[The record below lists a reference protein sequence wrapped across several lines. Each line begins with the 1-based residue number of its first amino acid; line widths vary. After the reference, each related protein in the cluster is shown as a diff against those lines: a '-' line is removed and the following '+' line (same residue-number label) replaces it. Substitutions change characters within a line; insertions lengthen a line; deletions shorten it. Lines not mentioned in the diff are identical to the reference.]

1 MSNPDSMHNPYG
13 VPDNARGA
21 YGARDVY
28 DARGAYDERAAYTE
42 ETNRCDK
49 TTVMPASF
57 ANRAYAAPTVRRQQI
72 AQSPQPYAPSADS
85 EYAAY
90 ASPQGGYEQRPMPS
104 PAPSPRPMR
113 RSAPEALRSPRT
125 NYQESTVEHAV
136 SGLFHGVTGSLVS
149 VFCQFI
155 AVLCRVFAWMLSLII
170 IGSALPFAPL
180 RFAFLMLYHT
190 VSRILPPVL
199 VGSFVIESPFGGIL
213 RGDYV
218 IVTLVLFVLDYLFC
232 RLAFTLRNSR

>member
-13 VPDNARGA
+13 VPDNARAA
-21 YGARDVY
+21 YGV
-28 DARGAYDERAAYTE
+28 RGAYDERATYGEGA
-42 ETNRCDK
+42 NRCDK

-57 ANRAYAAPTVRRQQI
+57 ANKAYAAPTVRRQRI
-72 AQSPQPYAPSADS
+72 AQSPQPYDPSSDS
-85 EYAAY
+85 EYASY
-90 ASPQGGYEQRPMPS
+90 ATPQDRYEPHPMPRATS
-104 PAPSPRPMR
+104 VPSPR
-113 RSAPEALRSPRT
+113 A

-170 IGSALPFAPL
+170 VGSALPFAPL

>member
-13 VPDNARGA
+13 VPDDTRAA
-21 YGARDVY
+21 YGV
-28 DARGAYDERAAYTE
+28 RGAYDERATYGEGA
-42 ETNRCDK
+42 NRCDK

-57 ANRAYAAPTVRRQQI
+57 ANKGYAAPTVRRQRI
-72 AQSPQPYAPSADS
+72 AQSPQPYDPGSDS

-90 ASPQGGYEQRPMPS
+90 ASPQGGYEPRPMPS
-104 PAPSPRPMR
+104 PSPRPIR
-113 RSAPEALRSPRT
+113 KSAPEAMRPERAD
-125 NYQESTVEHAV
+125 YYASTVERVV
-136 SGLFHGVTGSLVS
+136 SGLFHGITGSLVS

-170 IGSALPFAPL
+170 VGSALPFAPL
-180 RFAFLMLYHT
+180 RFAFLMFYHT

-199 VGSFVIESPFGGIL
+199 VGSFIIESPFGGIL

-218 IVTLVLFVLDYLFC
+218 IVTLVLFVLDYLLC

>member
-13 VPDNARGA
+13 VPDNARSA

-49 TTVMPASF
+49 TIVMPASF
-57 ANRAYAAPTVRRQQI
+57 ANKAYAAPTVRRQRI
-72 AQSPQPYAPSADS
+72 AQSPQPYDPSSDS
-85 EYAAY
+85 EYASY
-90 ASPQGGYEQRPMPS
+90 AAPQDRYEPRPMPRAT
-104 PAPSPRPMR
+104 PVPSPR
-113 RSAPEALRSPRT
+113 A

>member
-13 VPDNARGA
+13 VPDNARDA

-28 DARGAYDERAAYTE
+28 DARGAYDGRATYGE
-42 ETNRCDK
+42 GTNRCDK

-57 ANRAYAAPTVRRQQI
+57 ANKAYAAPTLRRQRI
-72 AQSPQPYAPSADS
+72 AQSPQPYAPSTDS
-85 EYAAY
+85 EYASYTA
-90 ASPQGGYEQRPMPS
+90 PQDRYEPHPMPRAT
-104 PAPSPRPMR
+104 PVPSPR
-113 RSAPEALRSPRT
+113 A

>member
-13 VPDNARGA
+13 VPDNARAA

-49 TTVMPASF
+49 TIVMPASF

-85 EYAAY
+85 EYASY
-90 ASPQGGYEQRPMPS
+90 ATPQDRYEPRPMPRAT
-104 PAPSPRPMR
+104 PVPSPR
-113 RSAPEALRSPRT
+113 A

-149 VFCQFI
+149 VLCQFI

-170 IGSALPFAPL
+170 VGSALPFAPL

-218 IVTLVLFVLDYLFC
+218 IVTLVMFVLDYLFC

>member
-13 VPDNARGA
+13 VPDNARSA

-28 DARGAYDERAAYTE
+28 DARGAYDERAVYTE

-49 TTVMPASF
+49 TIVMPASF
-57 ANRAYAAPTVRRQQI
+57 ANKAYAAPTVRRQRI
-72 AQSPQPYAPSADS
+72 AQSPQPYDPSSDS
-85 EYAAY
+85 EYASY
-90 ASPQGGYEQRPMPS
+90 AAPQDRYEPRPMPRAT
-104 PAPSPRPMR
+104 PVPSPR
-113 RSAPEALRSPRT
+113 A

>member
-13 VPDNARGA
+13 VPDDARDA
-21 YGARDVY
+21 YGV
-28 DARGAYDERAAYTE
+28 RGAYDGRSAYDE
-42 ETNRCDK
+42 GANRCDK
-49 TTVMPASF
+49 TIVMPASF
-57 ANRAYAAPTVRRQQI
+57 ANKGYAAPTVRRQRI
-72 AQSPQPYAPSADS
+72 AQSPQPYDPGSDS

-90 ASPQGGYEQRPMPS
+90 ASPQGGYEPRPILS
-104 PAPSPRPMR
+104 PSPRPMR
-113 RSAPEALRSPRT
+113 KSTPEAMRPERAD
-125 NYQESTVEHAV
+125 YYASTVERAV
-136 SGLFHGVTGSLVS
+136 SGLFHGITGSLVS

-170 IGSALPFAPL
+170 VGSALPFAPL
-180 RFAFLMLYHT
+180 RFAFLMFYHT

-199 VGSFVIESPFGGIL
+199 VGSFIIESPFGGIL

-218 IVTLVLFVLDYLFC
+218 MVTLILFVLDHLLC

>member
-13 VPDNARGA
+13 VPDDTRAA
-21 YGARDVY
+21 YGV
-28 DARGAYDERAAYTE
+28 RGAYDERATYGEGA
-42 ETNRCDK
+42 NRCDK

-57 ANRAYAAPTVRRQQI
+57 ANKAYAAPTVRRQRI
-72 AQSPQPYAPSADS
+72 AQSPQPYDPSSDS
-85 EYAAY
+85 EYASY
-90 ASPQGGYEQRPMPS
+90 ATPQDRYEPRLM

-113 RSAPEALRSPRT
+113 KSTPEAMRPERAD
-125 NYQESTVEHAV
+125 YYASTVERVV
-136 SGLFHGVTGSLVS
+136 SGLFHGITGSLVS

-170 IGSALPFAPL
+170 VGSALPFAPL
-180 RFAFLMLYHT
+180 RFAFLMFYHT

-199 VGSFVIESPFGGIL
+199 VGSFIIESPFGGIL

-218 IVTLVLFVLDYLFC
+218 IVTLILFVLDYLLC

>member
-13 VPDNARGA
+13 VPDDARDAYGVRGA
-21 YGARDVY
+21 YGERS
-28 DARGAYDERAAYTE
+28 AYDEGA
-42 ETNRCDK
+42 NRCDK
-49 TTVMPASF
+49 TIVMPASF
-57 ANRAYAAPTVRRQQI
+57 ANKGYAAPTVRRQRI
-72 AQSPQPYAPSADS
+72 AQSPQPYDPGSDS

-90 ASPQGGYEQRPMPS
+90 ASPQGGYEPRPMPS
-104 PAPSPRPMR
+104 PSPRPIR
-113 RSAPEALRSPRT
+113 KSAPEAMRPERAD
-125 NYQESTVEHAV
+125 YYASTVERVV
-136 SGLFHGVTGSLVS
+136 SGLFHGITGSLVS

-170 IGSALPFAPL
+170 VGSALPFAPL
-180 RFAFLMLYHT
+180 RFAFLMFYHT

-199 VGSFVIESPFGGIL
+199 VGSFIIESPFGGIL

-218 IVTLVLFVLDYLFC
+218 IVTLVLFVLDYLLC

>member
-13 VPDNARGA
+13 VPDDARDA
-21 YGARDVY
+21 YGV
-28 DARGAYDERAAYTE
+28 RGAYDGRSAYDE
-42 ETNRCDK
+42 GANRCDK
-49 TTVMPASF
+49 TIVMPASF
-57 ANRAYAAPTVRRQQI
+57 ANKGYAAPTVRRQRI
-72 AQSPQPYAPSADS
+72 AQSPQPYDPGSDS

-90 ASPQGGYEQRPMPS
+90 ASLQGGYEPRPMPS
-104 PAPSPRPMR
+104 PSPRPIR
-113 RSAPEALRSPRT
+113 KSAPEAMRPERAD
-125 NYQESTVEHAV
+125 YYASTVERVV
-136 SGLFHGVTGSLVS
+136 SGLFHGITGSLVS

-170 IGSALPFAPL
+170 VGSALPFAPL
-180 RFAFLMLYHT
+180 RFAFLMFYHT

-199 VGSFVIESPFGGIL
+199 VGSFIIESPFGGIL

-218 IVTLVLFVLDYLFC
+218 IVTLVLFVLDYLLC

>member
-13 VPDNARGA
+13 VPDDARDAYGVRGA
-21 YGARDVY
+21 YGERS
-28 DARGAYDERAAYTE
+28 AYDEGA
-42 ETNRCDK
+42 NRCDK

-57 ANRAYAAPTVRRQQI
+57 ANKGYAAPTVRRQRI
-72 AQSPQPYAPSADS
+72 AQSPQPYDPGSDS

-90 ASPQGGYEQRPMPS
+90 ASPQGGYEPRPMPS
-104 PAPSPRPMR
+104 PSPRPIR
-113 RSAPEALRSPRT
+113 KSAPEAMRPERAD
-125 NYQESTVEHAV
+125 YYASTVERVV
-136 SGLFHGVTGSLVS
+136 SGFLHGITGSLVS

-170 IGSALPFAPL
+170 VGSALPFAPL
-180 RFAFLMLYHT
+180 RFAFLMFYHT

-199 VGSFVIESPFGGIL
+199 VGSFIIESPFGGIL

-218 IVTLVLFVLDYLFC
+218 IVTLVLFVLDYLLC

>member
-13 VPDNARGA
+13 VPDDARDA
-21 YGARDVY
+21 YGVRGTY
-28 DARGAYDERAAYTE
+28 DGRSAYDEGA
-42 ETNRCDK
+42 NRCDK

-57 ANRAYAAPTVRRQQI
+57 ANKGYAAPTVRRQRI
-72 AQSPQPYAPSADS
+72 AQSPQPYDPSSDS

-90 ASPQGGYEQRPMPS
+90 ASPQGGYEPRPMPS
-104 PAPSPRPMR
+104 PSPRPIR
-113 RSAPEALRSPRT
+113 KSAPEAMRPERAD
-125 NYQESTVEHAV
+125 YYASTVERAV
-136 SGLFHGVTGSLVS
+136 SGLFHGITGSLVS

-170 IGSALPFAPL
+170 VGSALPFAPL
-180 RFAFLMLYHT
+180 RFAFLMFYHT

-199 VGSFVIESPFGGIL
+199 VGSFIIESPFGGIL

-218 IVTLVLFVLDYLFC
+218 IVTLILFVLDHLLC

>member
-13 VPDNARGA
+13 VPDDTRAA
-21 YGARDVY
+21 YGV
-28 DARGAYDERAAYTE
+28 RGAYDERATYGEGA
-42 ETNRCDK
+42 NRCDK

-57 ANRAYAAPTVRRQQI
+57 ANKAYAAPTVRRQRI
-72 AQSPQPYAPSADS
+72 AQSPQPYDPGSDS

-90 ASPQGGYEQRPMPS
+90 ASPQGGYEPRPMPS
-104 PAPSPRPMR
+104 PSPRPIR
-113 RSAPEALRSPRT
+113 KSAPEAMRPERAD
-125 NYQESTVEHAV
+125 YYASTVERVV
-136 SGLFHGVTGSLVS
+136 SGLFHGITGSLVS

-170 IGSALPFAPL
+170 VGSALPFAPL
-180 RFAFLMLYHT
+180 RFAFLMFYHT

-199 VGSFVIESPFGGIL
+199 VGSFIIESPFGGIL

-218 IVTLVLFVLDYLFC
+218 IVTLVLFVLDYLLC

>member
-1 MSNPDSMHNPYG
+1 MSNPDDMHNPYG

-57 ANRAYAAPTVRRQQI
+57 ANKAYAAPTVRRQRI

-85 EYAAY
+85 EYASY
-90 ASPQGGYEQRPMPS
+90 ATPQDRYEPHPMPRAT
-104 PAPSPRPMR
+104 PVPSPR
-113 RSAPEALRSPRT
+113 A
-125 NYQESTVEHAV
+125 NYQESTVERAV

-170 IGSALPFAPL
+170 VGSALPFAPL
-180 RFAFLMLYHT
+180 RFAFLMFYHT
-190 VSRILPPVL
+190 ISRILPPVL
-199 VGSFVIESPFGGIL
+199 VGSFIIESPFGGIL

-218 IVTLVLFVLDYLFC
+218 IVTLVLFVLDYLLC

>member
-13 VPDNARGA
+13 VPDNARDA
-21 YGARDVY
+21 YGVRGDY
-28 DARGAYDERAAYTE
+28 DERSAYDEGA
-42 ETNRCDK
+42 NRCDK

-57 ANRAYAAPTVRRQQI
+57 VNKGNAAPTVRRQRI
-72 AQSPQPYAPSADS
+72 AQSPQPYDPSSDS

-90 ASPQGGYEQRPMPS
+90 ASPQGGYEPRPMPS
-104 PAPSPRPMR
+104 PSPRPIR
-113 RSAPEALRSPRT
+113 KSAPEAMRPERAD
-125 NYQESTVEHAV
+125 YYASTVERVV
-136 SGLFHGVTGSLVS
+136 SGLFHGITGSLVS

-170 IGSALPFAPL
+170 VGSALPFAPL
-180 RFAFLMLYHT
+180 RFAFLMFYHT
-190 VSRILPPVL
+190 ISRILPPVL
-199 VGSFVIESPFGGIL
+199 VGSFIIESPFGGIL

-218 IVTLVLFVLDYLFC
+218 IVTLVLFVLDYLLC

>member
-1 MSNPDSMHNPYG
+1 MSNPDNMHNPYG
-13 VPDNARGA
+13 VPDDARDA
-21 YGARDVY
+21 YGV
-28 DARGAYDERAAYTE
+28 RGAYDGRSAYDE
-42 ETNRCDK
+42 GANRCDK
-49 TTVMPASF
+49 TIVMPASF
-57 ANRAYAAPTVRRQQI
+57 ANKGYAAPTVRRQRI
-72 AQSPQPYAPSADS
+72 AQSPQPYDPGSDS

-90 ASPQGGYEQRPMPS
+90 ASPQGGYEPRPIPS
-104 PAPSPRPMR
+104 PSPRPMR
-113 RSAPEALRSPRT
+113 KSTPEAMRPERAD
-125 NYQESTVEHAV
+125 YYASTVERAV
-136 SGLFHGVTGSLVS
+136 SGLFHGITGLLVS

-170 IGSALPFAPL
+170 VGSALPFAPL
-180 RFAFLMLYHT
+180 RFAFLMFYHT

>member
-1 MSNPDSMHNPYG
+1 MSNSDSMHNPYG
-13 VPDNARGA
+13 VPDNARSA
-21 YGARDVY
+21 YGVRDVY
-28 DARGAYDERAAYTE
+28 DARGAYDGRATYTE

-57 ANRAYAAPTVRRQQI
+57 VNKGYAAPTVRRQRI
-72 AQSPQPYAPSADS
+72 AQSPQPYDPSSNS
-85 EYAAY
+85 EYTAY
-90 ASPQGGYEQRPMPS
+90 ASPQGGYEPRPM
-104 PAPSPRPMR
+104 PSPRPMR
-113 RSAPEALRSPRT
+113 KSAPEAMRPERAD
-125 NYQESTVEHAV
+125 YYASTVERVV
-136 SGLFHGVTGSLVS
+136 SGLFHGITGSLVS

-170 IGSALPFAPL
+170 VGSALPFAPL

>member
-13 VPDNARGA
+13 VPDDARDA
-21 YGARDVY
+21 YGV
-28 DARGAYDERAAYTE
+28 RGAYDEGA
-42 ETNRCDK
+42 NRCDK
-49 TTVMPASF
+49 TIVMPASF
-57 ANRAYAAPTVRRQQI
+57 ANKGYAAPTVRRQRI
-72 AQSPQPYAPSADS
+72 AQSPQPYDPGSDS

-90 ASPQGGYEQRPMPS
+90 ASPQGGYEPRPIPS
-104 PAPSPRPMR
+104 PSPRPMR
-113 RSAPEALRSPRT
+113 KSTPEAMRPERAD
-125 NYQESTVEHAV
+125 YYASTVERAV
-136 SGLFHGVTGSLVS
+136 SGLFHGITGSLVS

-170 IGSALPFAPL
+170 VGSALPFAPL
-180 RFAFLMLYHT
+180 RFAFLMFYHT

-199 VGSFVIESPFGGIL
+199 VGSFIIESPFGGIL

-218 IVTLVLFVLDYLFC
+218 MVTLILFVLDHLLC

>member
-13 VPDNARGA
+13 VPDDARDA
-21 YGARDVY
+21 YGVRGDY
-28 DARGAYDERAAYTE
+28 DERSAYDEGA
-42 ETNRCDK
+42 NRCDK

-57 ANRAYAAPTVRRQQI
+57 VNKGNAAPTVRRQRI
-72 AQSPQPYAPSADS
+72 AQSPQPYDPSSDS

-90 ASPQGGYEQRPMPS
+90 ASPQGGYEPRPMPS
-104 PAPSPRPMR
+104 PSPRPIR
-113 RSAPEALRSPRT
+113 KSAPEAMRPERAD
-125 NYQESTVEHAV
+125 YYASTVERVV
-136 SGLFHGVTGSLVS
+136 SGLFHGITGSLVS

-170 IGSALPFAPL
+170 VGSALPFAPL
-180 RFAFLMLYHT
+180 RFAFLMFYHT

-199 VGSFVIESPFGGIL
+199 VGSFIIESPFGGIL

-218 IVTLVLFVLDYLFC
+218 IVTLILFVLDHLLC

>member
-13 VPDNARGA
+13 VPDDARDA
-21 YGARDVY
+21 YGV
-28 DARGAYDERAAYTE
+28 RGAYDGRSAYDE
-42 ETNRCDK
+42 GANRCDK
-49 TTVMPASF
+49 TIVMPASF
-57 ANRAYAAPTVRRQQI
+57 ANKGYAAPTVRRQRI
-72 AQSPQPYAPSADS
+72 AQSPQPYDPGSDS

-90 ASPQGGYEQRPMPS
+90 ASPQGGYEPRPIPS
-104 PAPSPRPMR
+104 PSPRPMR
-113 RSAPEALRSPRT
+113 KSTPEAMRPERAD
-125 NYQESTVEHAV
+125 YYASTVERAV
-136 SGLFHGVTGSLVS
+136 SGLFHGITGLLVS

-170 IGSALPFAPL
+170 VGSALPFAPL
-180 RFAFLMLYHT
+180 RFAFLMFYHT

-199 VGSFVIESPFGGIL
+199 VGSFIIESPFGGIL

-218 IVTLVLFVLDYLFC
+218 IVTLVLFVLDYLLC

>member
-13 VPDNARGA
+13 VPDDARDA
-21 YGARDVY
+21 YGV
-28 DARGAYDERAAYTE
+28 RGAYDGRSAYDE
-42 ETNRCDK
+42 GANRCDK
-49 TTVMPASF
+49 TIVMPASF
-57 ANRAYAAPTVRRQQI
+57 ANKGYAAPTVRRQRI
-72 AQSPQPYAPSADS
+72 AQSPQPYDPGSDS

-90 ASPQGGYEQRPMPS
+90 ASPQGGYEPRPIPS
-104 PAPSPRPMR
+104 PSPRPMR
-113 RSAPEALRSPRT
+113 KSTPEAMRPERAD
-125 NYQESTVEHAV
+125 YYASTVERAV
-136 SGLFHGVTGSLVS
+136 SGLFHGITGSLVS

-170 IGSALPFAPL
+170 VGSALPFAPL
-180 RFAFLMLYHT
+180 RFAFLMFYHT

-199 VGSFVIESPFGGIL
+199 VGSFIIESPFGGIL

-218 IVTLVLFVLDYLFC
+218 MVTLILFVLDHLFC

>member
-1 MSNPDSMHNPYG
+1 MSNPDNMHNPYG
-13 VPDNARGA
+13 VSDDERNA

-28 DARGAYDERAAYTE
+28 DARGAYDGRATYTE

-49 TTVMPASF
+49 TIVMPASF
-57 ANRAYAAPTVRRQQI
+57 ANKAYAAPTVRRQRI

-90 ASPQGGYEQRPMPS
+90 ASPQGGYEPRPMPRAT
-104 PAPSPRPMR
+104 PVPSPR
-113 RSAPEALRSPRT
+113 A

-180 RFAFLMLYHT
+180 RFAFLMFYHT

-199 VGSFVIESPFGGIL
+199 VGSFIIESPFGGIL

-218 IVTLVLFVLDYLFC
+218 IVTLVLFVLDYLLC

>member
-13 VPDNARGA
+13 VPDDARDAYGVRGA
-21 YGARDVY
+21 YGERS
-28 DARGAYDERAAYTE
+28 AYDEGA
-42 ETNRCDK
+42 NRCDK

-57 ANRAYAAPTVRRQQI
+57 ANKGYAAPTVRRQRI
-72 AQSPQPYAPSADS
+72 AQSPQPYDPGSDS

-90 ASPQGGYEQRPMPS
+90 ASPQGGYEPRPMPS
-104 PAPSPRPMR
+104 PSPRPIR
-113 RSAPEALRSPRT
+113 KSAPEAMRPERAD
-125 NYQESTVEHAV
+125 YYASTVERVV
-136 SGLFHGVTGSLVS
+136 SGLFHGITGSLVS

-170 IGSALPFAPL
+170 VGSALPFAPL
-180 RFAFLMLYHT
+180 RFAFLMFYHT

-199 VGSFVIESPFGGIL
+199 VGSFIIESPFGGIL

-218 IVTLVLFVLDYLFC
+218 IVTLVLFVLDYLLC

>member
-13 VPDNARGA
+13 VPDNARSA

-57 ANRAYAAPTVRRQQI
+57 ANKAYAAPTVRRQRI

-85 EYAAY
+85 EYASY
-90 ASPQGGYEQRPMPS
+90 AAPQDRYEPRPMPRAT
-104 PAPSPRPMR
+104 PVPSPR
-113 RSAPEALRSPRT
+113 A

-170 IGSALPFAPL
+170 VGSALPFAPL

>member
-13 VPDNARGA
+13 VPDDTRAA
-21 YGARDVY
+21 YGV
-28 DARGAYDERAAYTE
+28 RGAYDERATYGEGA
-42 ETNRCDK
+42 NRCDK

-57 ANRAYAAPTVRRQQI
+57 VNKGNAAPTVRRQRI
-72 AQSPQPYAPSADS
+72 AQSPQPYDPSSDS

-90 ASPQGGYEQRPMPS
+90 ASPQGGYEPRPMPS
-104 PAPSPRPMR
+104 PSPRPIR
-113 RSAPEALRSPRT
+113 KSAPEAMRPERAD
-125 NYQESTVEHAV
+125 YYASTVERVV
-136 SGLFHGVTGSLVS
+136 SGLFHGITGSLVS

-170 IGSALPFAPL
+170 VGSALPFAPL
-180 RFAFLMLYHT
+180 RFAFLMFYHT
-190 VSRILPPVL
+190 ISRILPPVL
-199 VGSFVIESPFGGIL
+199 VGSFIIESPFGGIL

-218 IVTLVLFVLDYLFC
+218 IVTLVLFVLDYLLC

>member
-13 VPDNARGA
+13 VPDNARAAYGVRGA
-21 YGARDVY
+21 YGERS
-28 DARGAYDERAAYTE
+28 AYDEGA
-42 ETNRCDK
+42 NRCDK

-57 ANRAYAAPTVRRQQI
+57 ANKGYAAPTVRRQRI
-72 AQSPQPYAPSADS
+72 AQSPQPYDPGSDS

-90 ASPQGGYEQRPMPS
+90 ASPQGGYEPRPMPS
-104 PAPSPRPMR
+104 PSPRPIR
-113 RSAPEALRSPRT
+113 KSAPEAMRPERAD
-125 NYQESTVEHAV
+125 YYASTVERVV
-136 SGLFHGVTGSLVS
+136 SGLFHGITGSLVS

-170 IGSALPFAPL
+170 VGSALPFAPL
-180 RFAFLMLYHT
+180 RFAFLMFYHT

-199 VGSFVIESPFGGIL
+199 VGSFIIESPFGGIL

-218 IVTLVLFVLDYLFC
+218 IVTLVLFVLDYLLC

>member
-13 VPDNARGA
+13 VPDDARDA
-21 YGARDVY
+21 YGV
-28 DARGAYDERAAYTE
+28 RGAYDGRSAYDE
-42 ETNRCDK
+42 GANRCDK
-49 TTVMPASF
+49 TIVMPASF
-57 ANRAYAAPTVRRQQI
+57 ANKGYAAPTVRRQRI
-72 AQSPQPYAPSADS
+72 AQSPQPYDPGSDS

-90 ASPQGGYEQRPMPS
+90 ASPQGGYEPRPIPS
-104 PAPSPRPMR
+104 PSPRPMR
-113 RSAPEALRSPRT
+113 KSTPEAMRPERAD
-125 NYQESTVEHAV
+125 YYASTVERAV
-136 SGLFHGVTGSLVS
+136 SGLFHGITGSLVS

-170 IGSALPFAPL
+170 VGSALPFAPL

>member
-13 VPDNARGA
+13 VPDDARDAYGVRGA
-21 YGARDVY
+21 YGERS
-28 DARGAYDERAAYTE
+28 AYDEGA
-42 ETNRCDK
+42 NRCDK

-57 ANRAYAAPTVRRQQI
+57 ANKGYAAPTVRRQRI
-72 AQSPQPYAPSADS
+72 AQSPQPYDPGSDS

-90 ASPQGGYEQRPMPS
+90 ASPQGGYEPRPMPS
-104 PAPSPRPMR
+104 PSPRPIR
-113 RSAPEALRSPRT
+113 KSAPEAMRPERAD
-125 NYQESTVEHAV
+125 YYASTVERVV
-136 SGLFHGVTGSLVS
+136 SGLFHGITGSLVS

-170 IGSALPFAPL
+170 VGSALPFAPL
-180 RFAFLMLYHT
+180 RFAFLMFYHT

-199 VGSFVIESPFGGIL
+199 VGSFIIESPFGGIL

-218 IVTLVLFVLDYLFC
+218 IVTLVLFVLDHLLC

>member
-13 VPDNARGA
+13 VPDDARDA
-21 YGARDVY
+21 YGV
-28 DARGAYDERAAYTE
+28 RGAYDEGA
-42 ETNRCDK
+42 NRCDK
-49 TTVMPASF
+49 TIVMPASF
-57 ANRAYAAPTVRRQQI
+57 ANKGYAAPTVRRQRI
-72 AQSPQPYAPSADS
+72 AQSPQPYDPGSDS

-90 ASPQGGYEQRPMPS
+90 ASPQGGYEPRPMPS
-104 PAPSPRPMR
+104 PSPRPMR
-113 RSAPEALRSPRT
+113 KSTPEAMRPERAD
-125 NYQESTVEHAV
+125 YYASTVERAV
-136 SGLFHGVTGSLVS
+136 SGLFHGITGSLVS

-170 IGSALPFAPL
+170 VGSALPFAPL
-180 RFAFLMLYHT
+180 RFAFLMFYHT

-199 VGSFVIESPFGGIL
+199 VGSFIIESPFGGIL

-218 IVTLVLFVLDYLFC
+218 IVTLILFVLDHLLC

>member
-13 VPDNARGA
+13 VPDDARDA
-21 YGARDVY
+21 YGV
-28 DARGAYDERAAYTE
+28 RGAYDGRSAYDE
-42 ETNRCDK
+42 GANRCDK
-49 TTVMPASF
+49 TIVMPASF
-57 ANRAYAAPTVRRQQI
+57 ANKGYAAPTVRRQRI
-72 AQSPQPYAPSADS
+72 AQSPQPYDPGSDS

-90 ASPQGGYEQRPMPS
+90 ASPQGGYEPRPIPS
-104 PAPSPRPMR
+104 PSPRPMR
-113 RSAPEALRSPRT
+113 KSTPEAMRPERAD
-125 NYQESTVEHAV
+125 YYASTVERVV
-136 SGLFHGVTGSLVS
+136 SGLFHGITGSLVS

-170 IGSALPFAPL
+170 VGSALPFAPL
-180 RFAFLMLYHT
+180 RFAFLMFYHT

-199 VGSFVIESPFGGIL
+199 VGSFIIESPFGGIL

-218 IVTLVLFVLDYLFC
+218 MVTLILFVLDHLLC

>member
-13 VPDNARGA
+13 VPDDARGA
-21 YGARDVY
+21 YGVRGTYDVRSSY
-28 DARGAYDERAAYTE
+28 GEDA
-42 ETNRCDK
+42 NRCDK

-72 AQSPQPYAPSADS
+72 AQSPQPYDPSSDS
-85 EYAAY
+85 EYASYEA
-90 ASPQGGYEQRPMPS
+90 PQGGYEPRPM

-113 RSAPEALRSPRT
+113 KSVPEAMRPERAD
-125 NYQESTVEHAV
+125 YYASTVERAV
-136 SGLFHGVTGSLVS
+136 SGLFHGITGSLVS

-170 IGSALPFAPL
+170 VGSALPFAPL

-190 VSRILPPVL
+190 ISRILPPVL
-199 VGSFVIESPFGGIL
+199 VGSFIIESPFGGIL

-218 IVTLVLFVLDYLFC
+218 IVTLVLFVLDHLLC

>member
-13 VPDNARGA
+13 VPDDARDAYGVRGA
-21 YGARDVY
+21 YGERS
-28 DARGAYDERAAYTE
+28 AYDEGA
-42 ETNRCDK
+42 NRCDK

-57 ANRAYAAPTVRRQQI
+57 ANKGYADPTVRRQRI
-72 AQSPQPYAPSADS
+72 AQSPQPYDPGSDS

-90 ASPQGGYEQRPMPS
+90 ASPQGGYEPRPMPS
-104 PAPSPRPMR
+104 PSPRPIR
-113 RSAPEALRSPRT
+113 KSAPEAMRPERAD
-125 NYQESTVEHAV
+125 YYASTVERVV
-136 SGLFHGVTGSLVS
+136 SGLFHGITGSLVS

-170 IGSALPFAPL
+170 VGSALPFAPL
-180 RFAFLMLYHT
+180 RFAFLMFYHT
-190 VSRILPPVL
+190 ISRILPPVL
-199 VGSFVIESPFGGIL
+199 VGSFIIESPFGGIL

-218 IVTLVLFVLDYLFC
+218 IVTLVLFVLDYLLC

>member
-13 VPDNARGA
+13 VPDNARSA

-49 TTVMPASF
+49 TIVMPASF

-85 EYAAY
+85 EYASY
-90 ASPQGGYEQRPMPS
+90 ATPQDRYEPHPMPRAT
-104 PAPSPRPMR
+104 PVPSPR
-113 RSAPEALRSPRT
+113 A

>member
-13 VPDNARGA
+13 VPDDARDA
-21 YGARDVY
+21 YGV
-28 DARGAYDERAAYTE
+28 RGAYDGRSAYDE
-42 ETNRCDK
+42 GANRCDK
-49 TTVMPASF
+49 TIVMPASF
-57 ANRAYAAPTVRRQQI
+57 ANKGYAAPTVRRQRI
-72 AQSPQPYAPSADS
+72 AQSPQPYDPGSDS

-90 ASPQGGYEQRPMPS
+90 ASPQGGYEPRPIPS
-104 PAPSPRPMR
+104 PSPRPMR
-113 RSAPEALRSPRT
+113 KPTPEAMRPERAD
-125 NYQESTVEHAV
+125 YYASTVERAV
-136 SGLFHGVTGSLVS
+136 SGLFHGITGSLVS

-170 IGSALPFAPL
+170 VGSALPFAPL
-180 RFAFLMLYHT
+180 RFAFLMFYHT

-199 VGSFVIESPFGGIL
+199 VGSFIIESPFGGIL

-218 IVTLVLFVLDYLFC
+218 MVTLILFVLDHLLC

>member
-13 VPDNARGA
+13 VPDDARDA
-21 YGARDVY
+21 YGV
-28 DARGAYDERAAYTE
+28 RGAYDGRSAYDE
-42 ETNRCDK
+42 GANRCDK
-49 TTVMPASF
+49 TIVMPASF
-57 ANRAYAAPTVRRQQI
+57 ANKGYAAPTVRRQRI
-72 AQSPQPYAPSADS
+72 AQSPQHYDPGSDS

-90 ASPQGGYEQRPMPS
+90 ASPQGGYEPRPIPS
-104 PAPSPRPMR
+104 PSPRPMR
-113 RSAPEALRSPRT
+113 KSTPEAMRPERAD
-125 NYQESTVEHAV
+125 YYASTVERAV
-136 SGLFHGVTGSLVS
+136 SGLFHGITGSLVS

-170 IGSALPFAPL
+170 VGSALPFAPL
-180 RFAFLMLYHT
+180 RFAFLMFYHT

-199 VGSFVIESPFGGIL
+199 VGSFIIESPFGGIL

-218 IVTLVLFVLDYLFC
+218 MVTLILFVLDHLLC

>member
-13 VPDNARGA
+13 VPDDTRAA
-21 YGARDVY
+21 YGV
-28 DARGAYDERAAYTE
+28 RGAYDERATYGEGA
-42 ETNRCDK
+42 NRCDK

-57 ANRAYAAPTVRRQQI
+57 ANKAYAAPTVRRQRI
-72 AQSPQPYAPSADS
+72 AQSPQPYDLSSDS

-90 ASPQGGYEQRPMPS
+90 ASPQGGYEPRPMPS
-104 PAPSPRPMR
+104 PSPRPIR
-113 RSAPEALRSPRT
+113 KSAPEAMRPERAD
-125 NYQESTVEHAV
+125 YYASTVERVV
-136 SGLFHGVTGSLVS
+136 SGLFHGITGSLVS

-170 IGSALPFAPL
+170 VGSALPFAPL
-180 RFAFLMLYHT
+180 RFAFLMFYHT

-199 VGSFVIESPFGGIL
+199 VGSFIIESPFGGIL

-218 IVTLVLFVLDYLFC
+218 IVTLVLFVLDYLLC

>member
-13 VPDNARGA
+13 VPDDTRAA
-21 YGARDVY
+21 YGV
-28 DARGAYDERAAYTE
+28 RGAYDERATYGEGA
-42 ETNRCDK
+42 NRCDK

-57 ANRAYAAPTVRRQQI
+57 ANKAYAAPTVRRQRI
-72 AQSPQPYAPSADS
+72 AQSPQPYDLSSDS
-85 EYAAY
+85 EYASY
-90 ASPQGGYEQRPMPS
+90 AAPQDRYEPRPMPRAT
-104 PAPSPRPMR
+104 PVPSPR
-113 RSAPEALRSPRT
+113 A

-218 IVTLVLFVLDYLFC
+218 IVTLVMFVLDYLFF